1 MGRAPRTLLLALL
14 LLGLSPVT
22 ASAVDGDGEITFE
35 VPLRADNG
43 LSAEL
48 EADDDEIDLRIR
60 KGAQQAFYFPRGGKV
75 SAEGISVKFGQLG
88 EFVVDYQP
96 FRTLKSHEPGPRC
109 EGEPRTRTEGYF
121 RGTLRFQ
128 GEGGYVH
135 IEAARAKGTLL
146 LSPPWTCEFGSAGAS
161 RAPGEPDPTDE
172 DVATLSAGSG
182 NKSARSGSRRSR
194 RSRKRRPRPFSG
206 LSVKRYGIGAP
217 SSATRS
223 PPPVSTGFASTTAA
237 GQPLSTLRR
246 PTPAPPA
253 MCAGRTAPTAGA
265 ATSRCPCSASVAFP

>member
-1 MGRAPRTLLLALL
+1 MEAMTAGKIGLLALL

-22 ASAVDGDGEITFE
+22 ALAVDGDGEITFE

-43 LSAEL
+43 FSAEL
-48 EADDDEIDLRIR
+48 EADDDEIDLTIK
-60 KGAQQAFYFPRGGKV
+60 KGAQQAFYFPRDGEV
-75 SAEGISVKFGQLG
+75 SAEGISVKFGDLG

-146 LSPPWTCEFGSAGAS
+146 LSPPWTCRYGSAGAS
-161 RAPGEPDPTDE
+161 RAPGPEPKEDE
-172 DVATLSAGSG
+172 ATLSAGSG
-182 NKSARSGSRRSR
+182 DKSAS
-194 RSRKRRPRPFSG
+194 
-206 LSVKRYGIGAP
+206 IGFAALAP
-217 SSATRS
+217 IEETPSKAVFWAIGQEVRDWAASSATRL

-237 GQPLSTLRR
+237 GPPPSTLRR
-246 PTPAPPA
+246 PSPAPPA
-253 MCAGRTAPTAGA
+253 M
-265 ATSRCPCSASVAFP
+265 